1 MDNVLTSAWC
11 PAGALCRYCAALCC
25 LCITGPHN
33 GMNTSANPLFKLNF
47 QDRLVFIGGSF
58 PIGSTLVWLASSHG
72 DPPCFL
78 MSLVFIFAFPF
89 FFFFLFSSSAMLSS
103 VTTRVNLSLQSL
115 LDQLR
120 WWLTLCR
127 SADVSSLG
135 SPFLVQTD
143 PHYWLALRCTVN
155 INNLTLLSLVI
166 VNTILLLVLP
176 TTPLS

>member
-1 MDNVLTSAWC
+1 MSSWC
-11 PAGALCRYCAALCC
+11 
-25 LCITGPHN
+25 I
-33 GMNTSANPLFKLNF
+33 
-47 QDRLVFIGGSF
+47 
-58 PIGSTLVWLASSHG
+58 
-72 DPPCFL
+72 
-78 MSLVFIFAFPF
+78 MSLLCSLVLLVHHWSSQWHEYFRQSIIQAEFSRSTGFHRGVISYWVDFGLAGKFTWWSSMLSNVSCVHLCLSF
-89 FFFFLFSSSAMLSS
+89 FFFCFHQVPSMCACSQ
-103 VTTRVNLSLQSL
+103 VLQQGWICHCSPYL
-115 LDQLR
+115 TNFDDG
-120 WWLTLCR
+120 WL

>member
-1 MDNVLTSAWC
+1 MSSWC
-11 PAGALCRYCAALCC
+11 
-25 LCITGPHN
+25 I
-33 GMNTSANPLFKLNF
+33 
-47 QDRLVFIGGSF
+47 
-58 PIGSTLVWLASSHG
+58 
-72 DPPCFL
+72 
-78 MSLVFIFAFPF
+78 MSLLCSPVLLVHHWSSQWHEYFRQSIIQAEFSRSTGFHRGVISYWVDFGLAGKFTWWSSMLSNVSCVHLCLS
-89 FFFFLFSSSAMLSS
+89 FFFFLFSSSAIDVCLLSS